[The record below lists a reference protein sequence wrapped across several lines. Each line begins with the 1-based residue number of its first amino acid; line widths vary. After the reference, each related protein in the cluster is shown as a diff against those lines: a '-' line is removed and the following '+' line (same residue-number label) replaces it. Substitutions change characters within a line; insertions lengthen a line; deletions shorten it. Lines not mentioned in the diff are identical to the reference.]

1 MAPMYSK
8 FKKCIFGL
16 IYFWCWVL
24 LLFSNVCLFAFS
36 SSPPS
41 PFFFSILNQISVKSL
56 LIRFLCSFSMI
67 GPGNNFYYN
76 SILRWW
82 EYTRTLRLYTGLAV
96 FSKGIKQKSVAVTA
110 EHISSFLCDLN
121 LILVCASVN

>member
-1 MAPMYSK
+1 
-8 FKKCIFGL
+8 
-16 IYFWCWVL
+16 
-24 LLFSNVCLFAFS
+24 
-36 SSPPS
+36 
-41 PFFFSILNQISVKSL
+41 
-56 LIRFLCSFSMI
+56 MI

-110 EHISSFLCDLN
+110 EHNISRT
-121 LILVCASVN
+121 

>member
-1 MAPMYSK
+1 MCV
-8 FKKCIFGL
+8 F
-16 IYFWCWVL
+16 L
-24 LLFSNVCLFAFS
+24 LLVAPL
-36 SSPPS
+36 PL
-41 PFFFSILNQISVKSL
+41 PFFFFILNQISVKSL